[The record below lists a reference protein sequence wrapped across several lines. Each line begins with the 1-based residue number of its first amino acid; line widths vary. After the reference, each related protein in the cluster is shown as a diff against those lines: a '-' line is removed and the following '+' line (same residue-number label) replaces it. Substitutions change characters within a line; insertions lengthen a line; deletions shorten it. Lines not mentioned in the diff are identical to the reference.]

1 MAASTEDKKTSEPP
15 KETKKPPSVVLFS
28 NSRSGGGQGKRVL
41 DALGAVLGASNV
53 FDLGENP
60 HPERIL
66 ASDDLVAA
74 AQKPPGLR
82 IVVCGGDGTMTWIMA
97 AIDLVK
103 ERRSLGDAHRF
114 YVAMMPLGTG
124 NDLARTFGW
133 GGKFRSACLQ
143 PAWVDA
149 AKKARPVPLDR
160 WLVSVMPSAEGQKS
174 EKLLDVPEVF
184 SVHEFEATAEAG
196 APKSRHTTLKEG
208 RHHSVRLTETSVA
221 NLVQHDAEMRKPDA
235 GGARLESDAFEG
247 AVAERHSFEDRGD
260 ATKALM
266 QAHVKPSES
275 VLKLGGS
282 WRSYDGTFSNYF
294 SLGVDAA
301 GAHAFHSA
309 RRANPARFSS
319 PLKNQALYAWL
330 GACATGGLCGCK
342 GPPPKLAEVS
352 KLLARVDGEAGWREV
367 PVPRGCRGLIVL
379 NLQSYAGGRDLWG
392 PKSACRDTALC
403 CASAQDVA
411 NAAAAPACD
420 DGVLEVVVADDVFS
434 MGATLVATNG
444 LGGRAKRLIRA
455 KELRITT
462 RERVFMQIDG
472 EPWLQPPA
480 TVHLKC
486 FGQSTVLKRAN

>member
-1 MAASTEDKKTSEPP
+1 MAE
-15 KETKKPPSVVLFS
+15 
-28 NSRSGGGQGKRVL
+28 
-41 DALGAVLGASNV
+41 
-53 FDLGENP
+53 
-60 HPERIL
+60 
-66 ASDDLVAA
+66 LVA
-74 AQKPPGLR
+74 
-82 IVVCGGDGTMTWIMA
+82 
-97 AIDLVK
+97 
-103 ERRSLGDAHRF
+103 EH
-114 YVAMMPLGTG
+114 
-124 NDLARTFGW
+124 
-133 GGKFRSACLQ
+133 
-143 PAWVDA
+143 
-149 AKKARPVPLDR
+149 
-160 WLVSVMPSAEGQKS
+160 
-174 EKLLDVPEVF
+174 
-184 SVHEFEATAEAG
+184 
-196 APKSRHTTLKEG
+196 
-208 RHHSVRLTETSVA
+208 VR
-221 NLVQHDAEMRKPDA
+221 
-235 GGARLESDAFEG
+235 
-247 AVAERHSFEDRGD
+247 
-260 ATKALM
+260 
-266 QAHVKPSES
+266 PSES
-275 VLKLGGS
+275 VLSLGGT

-352 KLLARVDGEAGWREV
+352 KLLARVDGENGWREV